1 MFFSCRSLT
10 AITILLVLALMPGCG
25 RKTALIPPQKFV
37 PVAISDLRYVLD
49 ESGVSLEW
57 TYPEKMEN
65 GDELQ
70 AVESFEI
77 LRAEILKED
86 YCEGCP
92 VQFNRQVSVDGGPLP
107 ETGESRTTAY
117 KDTDLQD
124 GYRYLYKVR
133 SLAGRWYASGDS
145 NIISFICEPS
155 PKGNL
160 PVTE

>member
-10 AITILLVLALMPGCG
+10 AAVILLALTLMPGCG
-25 RKTALIPPQKFV
+25 RKTVLIPPQKLV
-37 PVAISDLRYVLD
+37 PVAISDLHYFLD

-145 NIISFICEPS
+145 NIISFIWEPS
-155 PKGNL
+155 PKANL

>member
-1 MFFSCRSLT
+1 MVISCRSLT
-10 AITILLVLALMPGCG
+10 AVTIMLTLVLMSGCG

-37 PVAISDLRYVLD
+37 PVAISDLRYFFE

-57 TYPEKMEN
+57 TFPEKMEN
-65 GDELQ
+65 GDKLP
-70 AVESFEI
+70 AIESFEV
-77 LRAEILKED
+77 LRAEILQED

-92 VQFNRQVSVDGGPLP
+92 VQFNKQVSVEGGPLP
-107 ETGESRTTAY
+107 VTGESKTAVY
-117 KDTDLQD
+117 KETGLQD

-145 NIISFICEPS
+145 NIISFIWEPS

>member
-1 MFFSCRSLT
+1 
-10 AITILLVLALMPGCG
+10 MPGCG

-37 PVAISDLRYVLD
+37 PVAISDLRYALD

-133 SLAGRWYASGDS
+133 SLAGRWYSSGDS
-145 NIISFICEPS
+145 NIISFIWEPS
-155 PKGNL
+155 PKANL